1 MMFIRNIYAD
11 LLILQNDPL
20 SGYDKTHRE
29 LMSACES
36 TAFVLGFVWWKYW
49 KMKTYFRLTDY
60 CVSGQEDAETDAEEE
75 RRYTN
80 IGRVIIY
87 KYFNIF
93 NSFKIDIWLG
103 LFT

>member
-1 MMFIRNIYAD
+1 
-11 LLILQNDPL
+11 
-20 SGYDKTHRE
+20 
-29 LMSACES
+29 
-36 TAFVLGFVWWKYW
+36 
-49 KMKTYFRLTDY
+49 MKTYFRLTDY